1 MSKVKKCIYITIGL
15 IAFALGTIGVALPIL
30 PTAPFYLLASF
41 CFARGS
47 EKFNIWFINTKLYKK
62 HLESFVNERAMTLK
76 HKISLLAFAN
86 FMLAFPLILVD
97 NIYVKL
103 FIVVLIVFKLYYF
116 TFRIRTIKQQMEK
129 VN

>member
-47 EKFNIWFINTKLYKK
+47 EKFNIWFTNTKLYKK

-76 HKISLLAFAN
+76 QKISLLAFAN

-97 NIYVKL
+97 NIHVKL

-116 TFRIRTIKQQMEK
+116 TFRIRTIKPQMEK
-129 VN
+129 VS

>member
-62 HLESFVNERAMTLK
+62 HLESFINERAMTLK
-76 HKISLLAFAN
+76 QKISLLAFAN

-97 NIYVKL
+97 NIHVKL

-116 TFRIRTIKQQMEK
+116 TFRIRTIKPQMEK
-129 VN
+129 VS